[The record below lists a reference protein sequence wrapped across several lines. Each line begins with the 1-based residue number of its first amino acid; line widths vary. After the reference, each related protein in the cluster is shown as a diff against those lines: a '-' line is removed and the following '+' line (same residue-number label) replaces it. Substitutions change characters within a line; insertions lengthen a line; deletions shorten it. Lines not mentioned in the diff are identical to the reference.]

1 MSEQEETLICK
12 TSIIL
17 GKDTRQMTLNDII
30 QELIHVIET
39 KTNGDK

>member
-17 GKDTRQMTLNDII
+17 GKDTSQMTLNDVI
-30 QELIHVIET
+30 QELVHVIET
-39 KTNGDK
+39 KTNGDN